1 MLKLAGRSPHTIQLC
16 EDMTP
21 LSPSSALSQLCISL
35 SPKRAVKS
43 RRRLV
48 HAHLEA
54 HRMTGVVFG
63 IETDCVHISIEVMD
77 IKVQEKKLFMF
88 MHN

>member
-1 MLKLAGRSPHTIQLC
+1 LLASDESLICQLVDSTIALLYCSCCTDGEEKLVLKLAGRSPHTIQLC

-43 RRRLV
+43 RRR
-48 HAHLEA
+48 
-54 HRMTGVVFG
+54 
-63 IETDCVHISIEVMD
+63 
-77 IKVQEKKLFMF
+77 
-88 MHN
+88 